1 MEIRLFRN
9 PKGRKPTPSRVVTLD
24 KKNVRLA
31 IRQARRE
38 LKTDWAALDLADQRD
53 DTTRLQA
60 GVYNE
65 QGHLEWQAHIDSES
79 SLNGAR
85 RMVVE
90 EER

>member
-9 PKGRKPTPSRVVTLD
+9 PKGRKPTPSRVVALE

-38 LKTDWAALDLADQRD
+38 LKADWAALDQFDQRD
-53 DTTRLQA
+53 ESTVLRA

-65 QGHLEWQAHIDSES
+65 QGKLEWQAHIDSES